1 MIYQFPDLNTLQM
14 VITSSVVPPEITLAP
29 AVAGLDEEGH
39 VWVQPSVAVPKKSQ
53 TALRK
58 LGVQTIEA
66 NGEMQ
71 AEEITC
77 WQQLLPIERDPHP
90 PVLSNQAPVLFELAS
105 AEQLPELVGEM
116 LRLGNDRQSFRWLKD
131 GKKERVLLRVLGPP
145 YYSLLRALEQN
156 DQEPA
161 PRAYVERAPHVW
173 VELGYTH
180 ALVNSLKPPAGKMLF
195 LRPPRDWSFLD
206 EVAFRDIYEVLDFS
220 LPDAKI
226 GWKETA
232 PGKRLTVPLRLAP
245 SGGNPAAE
253 LWVLRERAYELVDM
267 LVREAQDTLLSRLS
281 FAVGEHRGETS
292 IVLRVR
298 PSKQPP
304 PVLQLAAPS
313 FRPYQKMPNLFLPID
328 KALKPPLRRDAVRQ
342 LLADDPDKIVWL
354 YPGPDGSFAPQS
366 LPDSAFRPLRD
377 WVEYVLDREHEA
389 VQTWIEAARFEFAS
403 YICKDDPQEPKP
415 PKGKSPRERKS
426 LLSQELEDDETTP
439 TPTVVEKSRK
449 KSAKD
454 ADDFAP
460 LPDLR
465 KSELQEKLSELE
477 KQFLS
482 VEGALDE
489 PDRQALWPR
498 MAELHAALNQ
508 NADAAI
514 CWLNAMWEYDR
525 LPAETRWQWAQAET
539 QLTGRQV
546 AGADLDRW
554 LALPNPMPSDLRA
567 VVSIIVAA
575 AWDDGAGAKSKNPSQ
590 QAIVQRLPK
599 IHRFLEQYE
608 GRLGVRAVW
617 LAWSSLAK
625 LSAGDVL
632 ALART
637 RDRLLERLLN
647 HGLSTEYDLPSF
659 LRFSGQHT
667 SDRFRVVRDR
677 VVRLR
682 ELAHRWVAACH
693 KNGGSQGAGPEP
705 TQAYKDL
712 MFAFGLARLGEAN
725 EARRV
730 QEAAK
735 QVLGGTKDDVHDFLH
750 GAYSYRIE
758 QALAGKPHSGPLPA
772 AQLDALQK
780 KLKDDRFKMFKVD
793 RLRECSHILEP
804 QEKVD
809 AYRSWRANV
818 DDLAKELAKLFN
830 ISDRGEL
837 EAGITKLLKAQK
849 KPKEQQ
855 RVLAAALELAPRV
868 NEAFT
873 VDLLAQLI
881 SLRDSLIVVQDSHE
895 LEQRAKLLERAL
907 FLAAHFDRVEYLQQL
922 VAGFTQLLE
931 TQRGDNAAQALD
943 TLAGQCLRGL
953 RKLGLREE
961 IGSLLQRMT
970 DIIMQGQS
978 LKALRERQGA
988 NWVHS
993 LRTLLQIAGG
1003 WLYFNRPEQA
1013 VPILD
1018 EASTLL
1024 FDENAISQAVFRA
1037 RLACGYALTLGQA
1050 PPEMALKRLEELFG
1064 KLGRLSDTFTTNT
1077 HYALFQLQVVESVVR
1092 AVVSDDFAVGQNVRR
1107 WLDEDEYLVR
1117 RRVHHDLKT
1126 FMAQSGL

>member
-39 VWVQPSVAVPKKSQ
+39 VWVQPSAAVPKKSQ

-58 LGVQTIEA
+58 LGVQTIET

-71 AEEITC
+71 AEEVSC
-77 WQQLLPIERDPHP
+77 WQQLLPVERDPQP
-90 PVLSNQAPVLFELAS
+90 PVLSNQAPVLFELTS

-131 GKKERVLLRVLGPP
+131 GKQERVLLRVIGPP
-145 YYSLLRALEQN
+145 YYSLLRALEPN
-156 DQEPA
+156 EQEGG

-173 VELGYTH
+173 VELGHTH
-180 ALVNSLKPPAGKMLF
+180 ALVDALKPPPGKMLF
-195 LRPPRDWSFLD
+195 LRPPRDWSYLD

-226 GWKETA
+226 AWKETA

-245 SGGNPAAE
+245 SGGTPAAE
-253 LWVLRERAYELVDM
+253 LWVLRERAYEIVDL
-267 LVREAQDTLLSRLS
+267 LVREAEDALLNRLS

-313 FRPYQKMPNLFLPID
+313 FRPYQKMPNLFMPID
-328 KALKPPLRRDAVRQ
+328 KTLKPPLRRDAVRQ

-377 WVEYVLDREHEA
+377 WVDYVLDREHDA
-389 VQTWIEAARFEFAS
+389 VQTWIDAARFEFGS
-403 YICKDDPQEPKP
+403 YICKDDPQQPKP
-415 PKGKSPRERKS
+415 PRGKAPRDRKS
-426 LLSQELEDDETTP
+426 MLAQEVEDEDATP
-439 TPTVVEKSRK
+439 APTVVEKPKKKTSR
-449 KSAKD
+449 D
-454 ADDFAP
+454 ADEFAP
-460 LPDLR
+460 LPDLQ
-465 KSELQEKLSELE
+465 KSELQEKLGELE

-498 MAELHAALNQ
+498 MAELHAQLDQ
-508 NADAAI
+508 KSDAAI
-514 CWLNAMWEYDR
+514 CWLNAVWEYDR
-525 LPAETRWQWAQAET
+525 LPADTLWQWAQLEAGFR
-539 QLTGRQV
+539 GRQMPV
-546 AGADLDRW
+546 AELDRW
-554 LALPNPMPSDLRA
+554 LTLPNPTAVELRTVVA
-567 VVSIIVAA
+567 VIVAA
-575 AWDDGAGAKSKNPSQ
+575 AWDESAANR
-590 QAIVQRLPK
+590 QAIVQRLPRL
-599 IHRFLEQYE
+599 HRFLEQHE
-608 GRLGVRAVW
+608 VRLGVRAVW

-625 LSAGDVL
+625 LSSGDVL

-647 HGLSTEYDLPSF
+647 SGLSTEYDLPSF
-659 LRFSGQHT
+659 MRFSGQHA
-667 SDRFRVVRDR
+667 SEKFRVVRDR

-682 ELAHRWVAACH
+682 ELAQRWITLCH
-693 KNGGSQGAGPEP
+693 KDGNGQGAGPQP

-712 MFAFGLARLGEAN
+712 MFAFGMARLGEAN

-730 QEAAK
+730 QEAARL
-735 QVLGGTKDDVHDFLH
+735 VLAEQKDEVHDFLLS
-750 GAYSYRIE
+750 AYCFRID

-772 AQLDALQK
+772 AQMEALQK
-780 KLKDDRFKMFKVD
+780 KLKDDRFKLFKVD
-793 RLRECSHILEP
+793 RLRASSHILEP
-804 QEKVD
+804 QEQVD

-818 DDLAKELAKLFN
+818 DELAKELSRLFQL
-830 ISDRGEL
+830 SDRGEL
-837 EAGITKLLKAQK
+837 EAAITKLLKAQK

-868 NEAFT
+868 SEAFT
-873 VDLLAQLI
+873 VDLLAQL
-881 SLRDSLIVVQDSHE
+881 LAARDSLTVVQDSHE

-907 FLAAHFDRVEYLQQL
+907 FLAAHFDRVEFLQQL
-922 VAGFTQLLE
+922 VASFMQLLE
-931 TQRGDNAAQALD
+931 SQRGDNAAQALD

-953 RKLGLREE
+953 RKLGLRDE

-970 DIIMQGQS
+970 DIVMQGQS

-1003 WLYFNRPEQA
+1003 WLYFNRMEQA
-1013 VPILD
+1013 MPILD
-1018 EASTLL
+1018 EARGLL

-1037 RLACGYALTLGQA
+1037 KLACSYALTLGQA
-1050 PPEMALKRLEELFG
+1050 PPELALKRLEEMFNNLG
-1064 KLGRLSDTFTTNT
+1064 KLSDTFTTNS
-1077 HYALFQLQVVESVVR
+1077 HYALFQLQVVEAVVR

-1126 FMAQSGL
+1126 YM